1 MYEAGGLGDPA
12 RRIMWKE
19 ATSATGYLAQDDP
32 ELHFGLGTETL
43 VDVRVVFLGGAVV
56 NLTNIPSNVLV
67 SVIE

>member
-12 RRIMWKE
+12 RRIVWKE

-43 VDVRVVFLGGAVV
+43 VDVRVEFLGGAAVDM
-56 NLTNIPSNVLV
+56 TSIPANVLV
-67 SVIE
+67 SVSE